1 MNLRRYLELI
11 AKIGYVGKPL
21 RKLEDELSSEW
32 GVSRKTIWY
41 YINQLKREGLI
52 KYSRE
57 WRRGPIAIVPTPQ
70 LKKIMAEL
78 EKEWSPALLKRYV
91 K

>member
-1 MNLRRYLELI
+1 MNIRRYLEII
-11 AKIGYVGKPL
+11 AYIGYVGRPL
-21 RKLEDELSSEW
+21 KEVEDELSERW

-41 YINQLKREGLI
+41 YINQLKREGLV

-57 WRRGPIAIVPTPQ
+57 WRRGPIWVMPTPA
-70 LKKIMAEL
+70 LKVMVAAI
-78 EKEWSPALLKRYV
+78 EKEWEPSILKRYV